1 MEFFQKS
8 KSVRLKSHHEKFLHA
23 DPDQETVYQDRSGSS
38 KSAKW
43 TVEFPEGF
51 DNVIRLKSC
60 YGKYLT
66 ASDEQFLF
74 GVTGQKVIQSLPSK
88 LDSLV
93 EWEPMKEGS
102 VVKLKTRYGNYLRA
116 NSGLPPWRNS
126 VTHDIPH
133 RHQDWILWEVDT
145 VEELPE
151 SNDESISRSESVGDD
166 LSSSFHLTT
175 AKFSRTQSSVMSEGR
190 LINYYVADENG
201 NVNDSVEGPSFQFK
215 GHGLEELTQ
224 KLEEETGLEKIV
236 VCSRNKFNGN
246 LYPLRLALPPNNA
259 TMNVV
264 VIPASSKVAKELMA
278 DVPTSKW
285 SVLKTLS

>member
-1 MEFFQKS
+1 MEYFQKA

-51 DNVIRLKSC
+51 DNVIRLRSC

-74 GVTGQKVIQSLPSK
+74 GVTGQKVVQSLPSK

-102 VVKLKTRYGNYLRA
+102 LVKLKTRYGNYLRA

-133 RHQDWILWEVDT
+133 RHQNWILWGVDT
-145 VEELPE
+145 VEVLPE
-151 SNDESISRSESVGDD
+151 SPDESISPSESVGDD

-175 AKFSRTQSSVMSEGR
+175 AKYSRTQSVKSEGR
-190 LINYYVADENG
+190 LINYFVADENG
-201 NVNDSVEGPSFQFK
+201 NVNDSTEGPSFQFK

-224 KLEEETGLEKIV
+224 KLEEETGIEKII
-236 VCSRNKFNGN
+236 VCSRNRFNGN

-278 DVPTSKW
+278 DAPTSKW

>member
-175 AKFSRTQSSVMSEGR
+175 AKFSRTQSSVKSEGR

>member
-1 MEFFQKS
+1 MEFFQKA

-51 DNVIRLKSC
+51 DNVIRLRSC

-74 GVTGQKVIQSLPSK
+74 GVTGQKVVQNLPSK

-102 VVKLKTRYGNYLRA
+102 LVKLKTRYGNYLRA

-133 RHQDWILWEVDT
+133 RHQNWILWGVDT
-145 VEELPE
+145 VEVLPE
-151 SNDESISRSESVGDD
+151 SPDESISPSESVGDD

-175 AKFSRTQSSVMSEGR
+175 AKYSRTQSVKPEGR

-201 NVNDSVEGPSFQFK
+201 NVNDSAEGPSFQFK

-224 KLEEETGLEKIV
+224 RLEEETGIEKII
-236 VCSRNKFNGN
+236 VCSRNRFNGN

-278 DVPTSKW
+278 DAPTSKW